1 MITAEHQQLLAEKSF
16 LARDLAETPET
27 AMLTRRSLQARLQKI
42 EAAIAAMD
50 QAGPAPARAR
60 LTFNGLPVVGSHGIF
75 ADFGMKAMSSFTEAV
90 AAMAASLSAPLAPMG
105 PIPNRDQNQLLIT
118 NTALGSFGFE
128 LEEYRP
134 QQLALAS
141 DSPVAI
147 ALERTRSLLQSTQGN
162 DEELADVASETD
174 QRALEKVRAFLKVL
188 SENDAVCEL
197 QYGNDL
203 VRFQDVGQIRLSLA
217 RLEADNLHER
227 QEVLDGF
234 FEGSLPNARTFE
246 FKLASDG
253 QIIRGKIAPAVQD
266 VEAINKHLQLRVQ
279 IPVTITQVG
288 KGRPRYVLA
297 QLPQWPAAQVA
308 G

>member
-1 MITAEHQQLLAEKSF
+1 MINAEYQQLLAEKSF
-16 LARDLAETPET
+16 LNRDLADTPGV
-27 AMLTRRSLQARLQKI
+27 AMLTRRSLEARLRKVD
-42 EAAIAAMD
+42 AALVAMGTAA
-50 QAGPAPARAR
+50 PAPACAR
-60 LTFNGLPVVGSHGIF
+60 LTFSGLPVVGSHGIF
-75 ADFGMKAMSSFTEAV
+75 ADFGMKAVNSFTEAV
-90 AAMAASLSAPLAPMG
+90 AAIAASLTAPLAPMG

-134 QQLALAS
+134 QQQTVAT

-188 SENDAVCEL
+188 DENDAVCAL
-197 QYGNDL
+197 QYGDAV
-203 VRFQDVGQIRLSLA
+203 VRFQDVGQIRQSLA

-227 QEVLDGF
+227 QELLSGF

-246 FKLASDG
+246 FKLATDG
-253 QIIRGKIAPAVQD
+253 QIVRGKIAPAVQNVD
-266 VEAINKHLQLRVQ
+266 EINKHLQVRVQ
-279 IPVTITQVG
+279 ITVTITQVG
-288 KGRPRYVLA
+288 KGRPRYVLT
-297 QLPQWPAAQVA
+297 QLPQWPAALTM

>member
-1 MITAEHQQLLAEKSF
+1 MITVEHQQLLAEKSF
-16 LARDLAETPET
+16 LARDLSETP
-27 AMLTRRSLQARLQKI
+27 ARALLTRRSLEARLRKV
-42 EAAIAAMD
+42 EAAISALG
-50 QAGPAPARAR
+50 QEGPPPARAI

-75 ADFGMKAMSSFTEAV
+75 ADFGMKAMNSFTEAV
-90 AAMAASLSAPLAPMG
+90 AAMAASLTAPLASKG

-134 QQLALAS
+134 QQLSITA

-147 ALERTRSLLQSTQGN
+147 ALERTRNFLQSTQGS
-162 DEELADVASETD
+162 DEELADMASETD

-188 SENDAVCEL
+188 AESEAVCAL
-197 QYGNDL
+197 QYDGAV
-203 VRFQDVGQIRLSLA
+203 VRFQDVSQVRQSLA

-227 QEVLDGF
+227 HEMLLGF

-246 FKLASDG
+246 FKLGSDG
-253 QIIRGKIAPAVQD
+253 QIIRGKIAPTVQN
-266 VEAINKHLQLRVQ
+266 VEVINKHLQTRVQ

-288 KGRPRYVLA
+288 NGRPRYVLT
-297 QLPQWPAAQVA
+297 QLPDWPSALTTE
-308 G
+308 

>member
-1 MITAEHQQLLAEKSF
+1 MITIEHQQLLAEKSF
-16 LARDLAETPET
+16 LDRDLSETPT
-27 AMLTRRSLQARLQKI
+27 RALLTRRSLEARLRKV
-42 EAAIAAMD
+42 EAAIAAMA
-50 QAGPAPARAR
+50 QAGTPPARAI

-75 ADFGMKAMSSFTEAV
+75 ADFGMKAMNSFTEAV
-90 AAMAASLSAPLAPMG
+90 AAMAASLTAPLALKG

-134 QQLALAS
+134 QQLSITA

-147 ALERTRSLLQSTQGN
+147 ALERMRSLLQSTQGS

-188 SENDAVCEL
+188 AESEAVCAL
-197 QYGNDL
+197 QYDGAV
-203 VRFQDVGQIRLSLA
+203 VRFQDVGQVRQSLA

-227 QEVLDGF
+227 HETLLGL

-246 FKLASDG
+246 FKLDSDG
-253 QIIRGKIAPAVQD
+253 QIIRGKIAPTVQN
-266 VEAINKHLQLRVQ
+266 VELINKHLQTRVQ

-288 KGRPRYVLA
+288 NGRPRYVLT
-297 QLPQWPAAQVA
+297 QLPDWPSALTAE
-308 G
+308 

>member
-1 MITAEHQQLLAEKSF
+1 MITTEHQQLLAERSF
-16 LARDLAETPET
+16 LNRDLSETPAA
-27 AMLTRRSLQARLQKI
+27 AMLTRRSLEARLRHV
-42 EAAIAAMD
+42 EAAIATMD
-50 QAGPAPARAR
+50 LAGPAPARAR

-75 ADFGMKAMSSFTEAV
+75 AEFGMKAMSSFTEAV
-90 AAMAASLSAPLAPMG
+90 AAMAASLSAPLALMG

-134 QQLALAS
+134 QQPAVAV

-174 QRALEKVRAFLKVL
+174 QRALEKVRAFLRVL
-188 SENDAVCEL
+188 SENDAVCAL
-197 QYGNDL
+197 QYGDAV
-203 VRFQDVGQIRLSLA
+203 VRFQDVGQIRQSLA

-227 QEVLDGF
+227 QEVLPGF

-253 QIIRGKIAPAVQD
+253 QVIRGKIAPAVQN
-266 VEAINKHLQLRVQ
+266 VEEINKHLQLRVQ

-288 KGRPRYVLA
+288 KGRPRYVLT
-297 QLPQWPAAQVA
+297 QLPQWPAAQV
-308 G
+308 GG

>member
-1 MITAEHQQLLAEKSF
+1 MITTEHQQLLAEKSF
-16 LARDLAETPET
+16 LNRDLAEMPAT
-27 AMLTRRSLQARLQKI
+27 ALLTRRSLEARLRKV

-134 QQLALAS
+134 QQPAVAV

-188 SENDAVCEL
+188 SEHDAVCAL
-197 QYGNDL
+197 QYGNDV
-203 VRFQDVGQIRLSLA
+203 VRFQDVGQIRQSLA

-227 QEVLDGF
+227 QEVLSGF

-253 QIIRGKIAPAVQD
+253 QVIRGKIAPAVQN
-266 VEAINKHLQLRVQ
+266 VEEINKHLQLRVQ

-288 KGRPRYVLA
+288 KGRPRYVLT
-297 QLPQWPAAQVA
+297 QLPQWPAAQVT

>member
-1 MITAEHQQLLAEKSF
+1 MITTEHQQLLAEKSF
-16 LARDLAETPET
+16 LNRDLAEMPAA
-27 AMLTRRSLQARLQKI
+27 AMLTRRSLEARLRHV
-42 EAAIAAMD
+42 EAAIATID
-50 QAGPAPARAR
+50 LAGPAPARAR

-134 QQLALAS
+134 QQPAVAVE
-141 DSPVAI
+141 SPVAI

-174 QRALEKVRAFLKVL
+174 QRALEKVRAFLRVL
-188 SENDAVCEL
+188 SENDAVCAL
-197 QYGNDL
+197 QYGDAV
-203 VRFQDVGQIRLSLA
+203 VRFQDVGQIRQSLA

-227 QEVLDGF
+227 QEMLSGF

-253 QIIRGKIAPAVQD
+253 QVIRGKIAPAVQN
-266 VEAINKHLQLRVQ
+266 VEEINKHLQLHVQ
-279 IPVTITQVG
+279 ISVTITQVG
-288 KGRPRYVLA
+288 KGRPRYVLT
-297 QLPQWPAAQVA
+297 QLPQWPAAQVT

>member
-1 MITAEHQQLLAEKSF
+1 MITTEYQQLLAEKSF
-16 LARDLAETPET
+16 LSRELSETP
-27 AMLTRRSLQARLQKI
+27 ALAWLTRRSLEARLRNI

-50 QAGPAPARAR
+50 VAGPPPARAR
-60 LTFNGLPVVGSHGIF
+60 LTFSGLPVVGSHGIF
-75 ADFGMKAMSSFTEAV
+75 ADFGMKAMNSFTEAV
-90 AAMAASLSAPLAPMG
+90 AAMAASLTAPLASMG

-134 QQLALAS
+134 QQPTVAA

-162 DEELADVASETD
+162 DEELADVASDTD
-174 QRALEKVRAFLKVL
+174 QRALEKIRAFLKVL
-188 SENDAVCEL
+188 AENDAVCAL
-197 QYGNDL
+197 QYGDEV
-203 VRFQDVGQIRLSLA
+203 VRFQDVGQVRQSLA
-217 RLEADNLHER
+217 RLGADNLHEK
-227 QEVLDGF
+227 QEMLTGF

-253 QIIRGKIAPAVQD
+253 QVIRGKIAPPVQNVD
-266 VEAINKHLQLRVQ
+266 EINKHLKTRVS

-288 KGRPRYVLA
+288 NGRPRYVLT
-297 QLPQWPAAQVA
+297 QLPQWLDAQTIE
-308 G
+308 

>member
-1 MITAEHQQLLAEKSF
+1 MITTEHQQLLAEKSF
-16 LARDLAETPET
+16 LNRDLAEMPAT
-27 AMLTRRSLQARLQKI
+27 ALLTRRSLEARLRKV

-90 AAMAASLSAPLAPMG
+90 AAMAASLSAPLAPLAPMG

-134 QQLALAS
+134 QQPAVAM

-174 QRALEKVRAFLKVL
+174 QRALEKVRAFLRVL
-188 SENDAVCEL
+188 SENDAVCAL
-197 QYGNDL
+197 QYGDAV
-203 VRFQDVGQIRLSLA
+203 VRFQDVGKFVRVWLDWKRTTCTNGKKCCPVSLRARCPMHGRLS
-217 RLEADNLHER
+217 
-227 QEVLDGF
+227 
-234 FEGSLPNARTFE
+234 S
-246 FKLASDG
+246 S
-253 QIIRGKIAPAVQD
+253 
-266 VEAINKHLQLRVQ
+266 
-279 IPVTITQVG
+279 
-288 KGRPRYVLA
+288 
-297 QLPQWPAAQVA
+297 WPAMDRSFA
-308 G
+308 GRSPQRCRTSKKSTSICNFTSRSR